1 MGKRIICFDLEGP
14 LSPQDNAY
22 EVLSLA
28 ENGEKIFE
36 VISKYDDIIAL
47 EKREGY
53 EPGDTLAL
61 IVPFLLLNEIS
72 EKDIES
78 LSKRAKIVDG
88 AKELISK
95 LHSEGWNVYIISTSY
110 EQHAHNIGSQLNVP
124 KENITCTK
132 LPLEELKANVG
143 NVEMEM
149 IKNAERE
156 IIQLY
161 PHMDD
166 DEKIVS
172 LLDRFFFDELPKT
185 SYGKILEK
193 VKVVGGKRKV
203 QAIDR
208 IVKENEAKLSD
219 IVAVGDSITD
229 YKMLKE
235 VRDNGGLAV
244 VFNGNEYAIPYANIG
259 LASSDIR
266 FLHLLLR
273 DYNFDHKRGH
283 LIETVKSWEIER
295 DRFERDP
302 KNIPDSLISQEIK
315 DFLIESGKILP
326 YFHYLGDKPKL
337 EGVINIHKRFR
348 NLVRGEA
355 AKLG

>member
-47 EKREGY
+47 EGREGY

-72 EKDIES
+72 EKDIENV
-78 LSKRAKIVDG
+78 SKRAKIVDG

-95 LHSEGWNVYIISTSY
+95 LHSEGWKVYIISTSY
-110 EQHAHNIGSQLNVP
+110 EQHAHHIGSQLNIP

-132 LPLEELKANVG
+132 LSLEELKANVG
-143 NVEMEM
+143 NFEMKRM
-149 IKNAERE
+149 KNAERE

-161 PHMDD
+161 PHMDED
-166 DEKIVS
+166 KMVVN
-172 LLDRFFFDELPKT
+172 LLDRFFFDKLPKT
-185 SYGKILEK
+185 GYGNILEK
-193 VKVVGGKRKV
+193 VQVVGGKRKV
-203 QAIDR
+203 QAINR
-208 IVKENEAKLSD
+208 IARENEAKLSN

-235 VRDNGGLAV
+235 VRDNGGLSV

-259 LASSDIR
+259 LASLDIR
-266 FLHLLLR
+266 FLQLLLR
-273 DYNFDHKRGH
+273 DHYFDRKRDR
-283 LIETVKSWEIER
+283 LIKTVKSWETER
-295 DRFERDP
+295 DRFENDP
-302 KNIPDSLISQEIK
+302 KSIPSELITPEIK
-315 DFLIESGKILP
+315 DFLIYSGGMLP
-326 YFHYLGDKPKL
+326 YFHYLEDKPKL
-337 EGVINIHKRFR
+337 DEVVDIHKRLR
-348 NLVRGEA
+348 NLVRGGA

>member
-1 MGKRIICFDLEGP
+1 
-14 LSPQDNAY
+14 
-22 EVLSLA
+22 LA

-36 VISKYDDIIAL
+36 VISKYDDIISL
-47 EKREGY
+47 ENRDSY

-72 EKDIES
+72 EKDIEI

-95 LHSEGWNVYIISTSY
+95 LHSEGWGVYIISTSY
-110 EQHAHNIGSQLNVP
+110 EQHAHHIGSLLNIP

-132 LPLEELKANVG
+132 LPFEKLKANVG
-143 NVEMEM
+143 NFEMKM
-149 IKNAERE
+149 IKNAEKE

-161 PHMDD
+161 QHMED
-166 DEKIVS
+166 DEMIVS
-172 LLDRFFFDELPKT
+172 LLDRFFFDVLPKT
-185 SYGKILEK
+185 GYGNVLEK

-203 QAIDR
+203 QAIHR
-208 IVKENEAKLSD
+208 IVRENEAKISD

-259 LASSDIR
+259 LASIDIR

-273 DYNFDHKRGH
+273 DHDFDHKKDH
-283 LIETVKSWEIER
+283 LIETVKSWESER
-295 DRFERDP
+295 GRFERDP
-302 KNIPDSLISQEIK
+302 KNIPDGLITQEIK

-326 YFHYLGDKPKL
+326 YFHYLGDKSKL
-337 EGVINIHKRFR
+337 DEVINIHKRFR
-348 NLVRGEA
+348 NLVRGGA

>member
-47 EKREGY
+47 ENREGY

-88 AKELISK
+88 AKDLVSK
-95 LHSEGWNVYIISTSY
+95 LQSEGWKVYIISTSY
-110 EQHAHNIGSQLNVP
+110 EQHAHHIGAQLNVP
-124 KENITCTK
+124 KDSITCTK
-132 LPLEELKANVG
+132 LSLEELKANVG
-143 NVEMEM
+143 NFDVIEHAKE
-149 IKNAERE
+149 E

-161 PHMDD
+161 SHIDD
-166 DEKIVS
+166 YERVVN
-172 LLDRFFFDELPKT
+172 LLDRFFFEELPKT
-185 SYGKILEK
+185 EYGNILEK
-193 VKVVGGKRKV
+193 VRVVGGKRKV
-203 QAIDR
+203 QAIHR
-208 IVKENEAKLSD
+208 IARENKAKLSD

-259 LASSDIR
+259 LASLDIR

-273 DYNFDHKRGH
+273 DHDFDHKRDH
-283 LIETVKSWEIER
+283 LIETVKSWESER

-302 KNIPDSLISQEIK
+302 KNIPDSLITQEIK

-326 YFHYLGDKPKL
+326 YFHYLEDKPKL
-337 EGVINIHKRFR
+337 DGVINIHKRFR
-348 NLVRGEA
+348 NLVRGKA